1 MAAASLYLTVLRQ
14 GETITMDLTDVHPL
28 VPRCQVQVDERVLT
42 DIGTELTR
50 IVTAATKQSALSLTL
65 EECQKDLQQ
74 LGALLFAHL
83 FPAAIQE
90 RLSAAAATHLFLRL
104 DDQLVH
110 LPWELAFNGD
120 EFLLAKFHIGR
131 QVITDYRPL
140 SASPALPKD
149 AHGLRMLIIV
159 DPTESLAAAAQEVD
173 QLCEL
178 LDVCAQLEVSVIGGK
193 RLRKIDLLR
202 ALNEHDLVHY
212 AGHATFDA
220 AHPTRSGWVLDNAV
234 VTALELS
241 RVAHPPLLVFANA
254 CQAGA
259 TAPWQAETAYEGQAF
274 GIGSAFL
281 LAGAHNY
288 IGTFCVIHDAHS
300 AAFAAD
306 FYRHLIQGVP
316 VGEALSAARR
326 TACQGTGTRGLL
338 WASYM
343 HYGNPT
349 FQLPLGTPD
358 EHRAPVADGQQV
370 GHGVVASAPSEAIDL
385 HVPSKEMRV
394 ALEQEQVLTPGEP
407 GQDATQNA
415 LPAIADAEAPWLI
428 SHEMPSHVGFSG
440 SMPGGMQGAMRVA
453 RSRPLIMAWVFGLGL
468 SLCLVL
474 LRQWGW
480 LEAWELGVYDRCLR
494 LQTHLV
500 SPDPRLLLIGITE
513 QDIRQQAQWPLSD
526 ATVAQLLHKVLAA
539 RPRAIG
545 LDLYRDLPVPPGH
558 DALQTLLTAHPEIM
572 VIMKAPT
579 PDSSGVAPPPS
590 VPPERIGFSDLV
602 VDPDGVVRRGL
613 LFLHSDQGPLT
624 ALGVRLAWR
633 YLQGEGIAPQPDP
646 RQPAYLRLGPTTLP
660 PVEPDAGSYVQ
671 ADTRGYQM
679 LLDYQGL
686 KPHPAFVSLT
696 AVLSGAIDPHV
707 FHGKVVLIGV
717 MAESVPD
724 LFQTP
729 LSRGRTS
736 LLMSHGVELHAQL
749 ASQLIRASQEG
760 QAPLATLPEW
770 QEVSWILLWGVLG
783 SLSSLWTRS
792 LGRVVLLHVSALA
805 VLSSLTLG
813 LFLLRWWGPLLP
825 PVLVWGFGSLAMTA
839 YEARHERHQGLPS
852 C

>member
-1 MAAASLYLTVLRQ
+1 MAAAPLYLTVLRQ
-14 GETITMDLTDVHPL
+14 GETITMDLMDVHPL
-28 VPRCQVQVDERVLT
+28 VPRCQVQVDAGVLT

-50 IVTAATKQSALSLTL
+50 IATAATKQSALSLTL

-83 FPAAIQE
+83 FPAAIQQ

-110 LPWELAFNGD
+110 LPWELAFDGD
-120 EFLLAKFHIGR
+120 AFLLAKFHIGR
-131 QVITDYRPL
+131 QIITDYRPL
-140 SASPALPKD
+140 SQSPALPKD
-149 AHGLRMLIIV
+149 PHALRMLIIV

-178 LDVCAQLEVSVIGGK
+178 LDAYAQLEVSVIGGK

-202 ALNEHDLVHY
+202 ALHEHDLVHY
-212 AGHATFDA
+212 AGHAYFDA
-220 AHPTRSGWVLDNAV
+220 AHPTRSGWMLDNAV

-259 TAPWQAETAYEGQAF
+259 TAPWQAEAAYEDQAF
-274 GIGSAFL
+274 GIGGAFL

-306 FYRHLIQGVP
+306 FYRHLIQGAP
-316 VGEALSAARR
+316 VGEALSAARHIAR
-326 TACQGTGTRGLL
+326 QETGARGLL

-349 FQLPLGTPD
+349 FQLPLGTTD
-358 EHRAPVADGQQV
+358 ERRASAADGHQV
-370 GHGVVASAPSEAIDL
+370 GHVVVESTPSEAIDL
-385 HVPSKEMRV
+385 HRPSQEMW
-394 ALEQEQVLTPGEP
+394 AAMEQEQVLMSGEP
-407 GQDATQNA
+407 VQDATRNA
-415 LPAIADAEAPWLI
+415 LPVIEDAEAPWPI
-428 SHEMPSHVGFSG
+428 SHDMLSHAGFSG
-440 SMPGGMQGAMRVA
+440 SMPGGKRGAMRLV
-453 RSRPLIMAWVFGLGL
+453 RSRSLVVAWVFGLGFA
-468 SLCLVL
+468 LCLVL

-480 LEAWELGVYDRCLR
+480 LEAWELGVYDWCLR
-494 LQTHLV
+494 LQTHLA

-602 VDPDGVVRRGL
+602 VDADGVVRRGL

-646 RQPAYLRLGPTTLP
+646 RQPEYLRLGPTTLP
-660 PVEPDAGSYVQ
+660 PLEPDAGSYAQ
-671 ADTRGYQM
+671 ADTRGYQI

-707 FHGKVVLIGV
+707 FQGKVVLIGV

-736 LLMSHGVELHAQL
+736 PHMSHGVELHAHL
-749 ASQLIRASQEG
+749 ASQLIRAGQDG
-760 QAPLATLPEW
+760 QAPFAILPVW
-770 QEVSWILLWGVLG
+770 QEASWILLWGALG
-783 SLSSLWTRS
+783 SLSSLWARS
-792 LGRVVLLHVSALA
+792 LGRVMLLNVCALA

-813 LFLLRWWGPLLP
+813 LFLLRWWVPLLP
-825 PVLVWGFGSLAMTA
+825 PVLAWGLCSMVMTA
-839 YEARHERHQGLPS
+839 YGARHAQQKVLQS